1 VGIPPHLLMRGSAV
15 KRLVVVIDVLVKR
28 LITAVVVLAILKV
41 IYDNDMYLI
50 L

>member
-1 VGIPPHLLMRGSAV
+1 V
-15 KRLVVVIDVLVKR
+15 KRLVVIVDVLIKR
-28 LITAVVVLAILKV
+28 LITVVIVLAILKV

>member
-1 VGIPPHLLMRGSAV
+1 M
-15 KRLVVVIDVLVKR
+15 KRLVVVVDVLIKR